1 MSISNAVQNV
11 SNKVL
16 GTEKDIENKAPNE
29 VTDAAKQEAGK
40 VTSSDLEKPTAEQEL
55 KNNVTSP
62 VASDA
67 KVAAPE
73 GVPTAAKG
81 IREPV
86 VDAGE
91 RATEH
96 TTVYTE
102 ATPQV
107 LESENH
113 HVLTESV
120 PITHTSVPDYN
131 ERAMAAPPIV
141 GSDLYSILR
150 DSSQQRSMDYTKTQ
164 TAATTTTTPAVGAST
179 VESGMPS
186 YLQSSSQ
193 FERTS
198 SLPWSTSAPTAEAS
212 SASVPVTSTAVAE
225 EAPKGLE
232 QFEPT
237 DEQAWSVR
245 GPAST
250 GQSRGPAELAQSTDA
265 KMTGA
270 GAAGAGAAGV
280 GATGAGVGAGAT
292 GTGADGVSSQIG
304 KPGEAL
310 KGTEDKLGESA
321 KDVGGKPGD
330 ALGGAKDELGD
341 VSKKPGDVAKQAE
354 SKAGDAKK
362 QGTDAVDQA
371 KDAGKTQKK
380 GLLQKVKKALKIGK
394 DYK

>member
-1 MSISNAVQNV
+1 MSMTNAVQDV

-16 GTEKDIENKAPNE
+16 GTEKGVENKVPHE
-29 VTDAAKQEAGK
+29 VTDAVKQGASD
-40 VTSSDLEKPTAEQEL
+40 VTSSKKPSTEQEHP
-55 KNNVTSP
+55 NNVTSP

-67 KVAAPE
+67 KAAAQE
-73 GVPTAAKG
+73 TAPAAAQSTQ
-81 IREPV
+81 EPV

-91 RATEH
+91 RVTEH

-120 PITHTSVPDYN
+120 PITHTSIPDYN
-131 ERAMAAPPIV
+131 ERATAAPPIV

-164 TAATTTTTPAVGAST
+164 TGAPVASGAVASG
-179 VESGMPS
+179 VPS
-186 YLQSSSQ
+186 YLQNSSQ
-193 FERTS
+193 VPAS
-198 SLPWSTSAPTAEAS
+198 STTAAEQAPTS
-212 SASVPVTSTAVAE
+212 
-225 EAPKGLE
+225 LE
-232 QFEPT
+232 QFAPT

-250 GQSRGPAELAQSTDA
+250 VQSRGPADVANS
-265 KMTGA
+265 TGA
-270 GAAGAGAAGV
+270 KTVGAAAGAGTGGV
-280 GATGAGVGAGAT
+280 ASQVGQ
-292 GTGADGVSSQIG
+292 S
-304 KPGEAL
+304 GEAVQN
-310 KGTEDKLGESA
+310 TQNKLGESA

-330 ALGGAKDELGD
+330 ALEGAKDKVGD
-341 VSKKPGDVAKQAE
+341 VSKKPGDVAQQAE
-354 SKAGDAKK
+354 SKAGDVKK

-371 KDAGKTQKK
+371 KKAGKTQKK
-380 GLLQKVKKALKIGK
+380 GLLQKIKKALKIGK